1 MKFRGN
7 PRDISWVLGG
17 LKDVSGDPIYFS
29 CAESFRGNV
38 VATGADRPLVI

>member
-29 CAESFRGNV
+29 FAERSRGNAV
-38 VATGADRPLVI
+38 HSGADRPLVN